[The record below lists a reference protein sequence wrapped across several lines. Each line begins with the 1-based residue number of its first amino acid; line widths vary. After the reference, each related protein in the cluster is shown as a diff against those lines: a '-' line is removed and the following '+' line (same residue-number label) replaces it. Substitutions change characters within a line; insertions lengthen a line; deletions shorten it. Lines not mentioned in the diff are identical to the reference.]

1 MPTPIDIVFAILFA
15 VVIAGIEAFYFDRR
29 FKAQVAAGVPNAR
42 RNAYRRAI
50 LGQWMITAVAIV
62 IWVNAGRAWTA
73 LGLAGMHGWHSDFS
87 LGIVAGMLAV
97 TTYQI
102 VAIRRIGGNQRQA
115 VRAKLA
121 DVEFLLP
128 RTPNEYRWF
137 LVLAV
142 TAGIC
147 EELLYRG
154 YLTWLL
160 AAYVGLP
167 ASIALVTIAF
177 GGAHAYQGA
186 KGVVK
191 TGLVGLGMSLLV
203 VASGW
208 VIPAM
213 VVHALID
220 ISAGVLGYTIL
231 SRDERDAP
239 GSAAVP

>member
-1 MPTPIDIVFAILFA
+1 
-15 VVIAGIEAFYFDRR
+15 
-29 FKAQVAAGVPNAR
+29 
-42 RNAYRRAI
+42 
-50 LGQWMITAVAIV
+50 
-62 IWVNAGRAWTA
+62 
-73 LGLAGMHGWHSDFS
+73 MHGWHSDFS